1 VSAFTESVVE
11 EAALAWLGAVRL
23 SLGRGTTEGEVEGA
37 ARVLTRAFREVSRR
51 STC

>member
-1 VSAFTESVVE
+1 MSAFTESVVE

-37 ARVLTRAFREVSRR
+37 ARVLTRAFRGTSCR
-51 STC
+51 SAC